1 MFLLLRIVVG
11 SWALLTPL
19 VAHAQGA
26 SALARQTQN
35 PVASLVSV
43 PIQANW
49 DSGLGERETT
59 GTLVNVQPVMP
70 FSFNEDWN
78 VILRVVMPFAS
89 QATPAGPT
97 VSGMG
102 DTVTTVFLSPANASR
117 FIWGAGPVFL
127 LPTATTTRLGAEKIG
142 MGPSIVALG
151 QPGRVTLGVLFNQ
164 IWSISGAND
173 RPDVSQML
181 LQPFFN
187 YNLGDGLSMGA
198 VSEASANWTADA
210 NRWTVP
216 LLFTV
221 SKVAVLGRQPVNF
234 QAAAGPYLDD
244 REQGAEWRLRLSV
257 TLLFPRSMGSPSSRN

>member
-1 MFLLLRIVVG
+1 MLRIAVAAIV
-11 SWALLTPL
+11 AFTPSL
-19 VAHAQGA
+19 AAAQDA
-26 SALARQTQN
+26 SKLARQTQN

-70 FSFNEDWN
+70 FSLNKDWN

-89 QATPAGPT
+89 QATPAGST

-102 DTVTTVFLSPANASR
+102 DTVATVFLSPARSNR

-127 LPTATTTRLGAEKIG
+127 LPTATTSRFGAEKIG
-142 MGPSIVALG
+142 LGPSVVALS
-151 QPGRVTLGVLFNQ
+151 QPNRFTLGVLFNQ
-164 IWSISGAND
+164 IWSASGAND

-181 LQPFFN
+181 LQPFVN
-187 YNLGDGLSMGA
+187 YNLVEGLSIGM
-198 VSEASANWTADA
+198 VSETSANWTLDT
-210 NRWTVP
+210 NRWSVP

-221 SKVAVLGRQPVNF
+221 GKVTLLGRRPVNF

-244 REQGAEWRLRLSV
+244 RENGAEWRLRLSL
-257 TLLFPRSMGSPSSRN
+257 TFLFPR